1 MAKFQSEHSQARL
14 EQLRQLFKRRPM
26 AVTEAAKAL
35 QVSAQTATHYINHL
49 RDLGEIKV
57 MGVQS
62 AGRHNA
68 PANVWGLV
76 IKPAPKPKARKAPT
90 ICRADMPMLTH
101 WIGGSPFLGLAASG
115 A

>member
-14 EQLRQLFKRRPM
+14 EQLRQLFKRGPM
-26 AVTEAAKAL
+26 AVTAAAKAL

-57 MGVQS
+57 MGVKS

-76 IKPAPKPKARKAPT
+76 IKPAPKPKARKALT
-90 ICRADMPMLTH
+90 VRSDVPMLTH
-101 WIGGSPFLGLAASG
+101 WIGGSPFHGLAASG